1 MEENYKIISL
11 QNLLQILWNN
21 LLLIFACSFLCGLF
35 TFFGTYFIITPQY
48 ESKATMIVNAR
59 SDPNITITYDQ
70 INSAKNLIDT
80 YTVILKSDTVIN
92 QIIQNLQNKGYPMIQ
107 NVPVD
112 EMAKRIS
119 IGQVESTQVMSITA
133 KDPDPKLALDIVK
146 EILYI
151 APDFLISTVKAGSVE
166 IVSPPIVPT
175 KPVSPNLMTNALIG
189 FIFGSISAMSFIL
202 MREMLDITIKSD
214 EEIRN
219 LIGLQVL
226 GKIPSVQNTPIYKK
240 DERFLS

>member
-1 MEENYKIISL
+1 LEENYKSISL

-80 YTVILKSDTVIN
+80 YTVILKSETVIN
-92 QIIQNLQNKGYPMIQ
+92 QVIHNLQNKGYTTIQ

-112 EMAKRIS
+112 EMTKRIS
-119 IGQVESTQVMSITA
+119 IDQVESTQVMSITA

-146 EILYI
+146 EILNI

-166 IVSPPIVPT
+166 IVSPPTAPI
-175 KPVSPNLMTNALIG
+175 KPVSPNLMMNAVIG
-189 FIFGSISAMSFIL
+189 FILGCISAMSFIL
-202 MREMLDITIKSD
+202 MREMFDTTLKSD

-226 GKIPSVQNTPIYKK
+226 GKIPSVQNTP
-240 DERFLS
+240 EN